1 MIEVYQA
8 DYQNA
13 DHRLSILELID
24 LYARDKMG
32 QGSPLRRE
40 VYERLVDDLMRR
52 PWIRIYFAAN
62 KQEMIGI
69 AVCMEGFSTFNSAPL
84 ANIHD
89 VYVKPGFRRQGVAH
103 KLFAFI
109 EHHARGMGFCK
120 LTLEVLGGNLP
131 AQETY
136 RKMGFEPYTI
146 NDDAGVAQFWQ
157 KHLP

>member
-1 MIEVYQA
+1 MTEVYQA

-13 DHRLSILELID
+13 DHCLAIRELLD
-24 LYARDKMG
+24 LYARDNMG
-32 QGSPLRRE
+32 QRKPLRQE
-40 VYERLVDDLMRR
+40 VYEKLVEDLMRR
-52 PWIRIYFAAN
+52 PWIRVYFAAN

-103 KLFAFI
+103 KLFTFI
-109 EHHARGMGFCK
+109 ERQAREMGFCK
-120 LTLEVLGGNLP
+120 LTLEVLEGNLP

-136 RKMGFEPYTI
+136 RKMGFAPYTI
-146 NDDAGVAQFWQ
+146 NDSAGVAQFWQ
-157 KHLP
+157 KYLT

>member
-40 VYERLVDDLMRR
+40 VCERLVDDLMRR
-52 PWIRIYFAAN
+52 PWIRVYFAAN

-69 AVCMEGFSTFNSAPL
+69 AVCIEGFSTFNSAPL
-84 ANIHD
+84 GNIHD

-109 EHHARGMGFCK
+109 ESQAREMGFCK
-120 LTLEVLGGNLP
+120 LTLEVLEGNLP

-136 RKMGFEPYTI
+136 RKIGFVPYTI
-146 NDDAGVAQFWQ
+146 NDSAGVAQFWQ
-157 KHLP
+157 KYLT